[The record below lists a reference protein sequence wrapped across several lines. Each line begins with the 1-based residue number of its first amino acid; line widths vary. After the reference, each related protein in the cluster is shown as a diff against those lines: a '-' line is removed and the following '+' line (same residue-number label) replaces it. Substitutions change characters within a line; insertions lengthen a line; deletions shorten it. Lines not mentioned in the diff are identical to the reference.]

1 MTARRVEIG
10 LSQYHVCRLAV
21 DESLGA
27 RPSQHSISIGD
38 VQMPAGV
45 SDGRGWVGKASGA
58 GKVRIAMRE
67 IDLPQFAMWRRWRL
81 AECHS

>member
-10 LSQYHVCRLAV
+10 LSEYQVSWLAA

-27 RPSQHSISIGD
+27 RPAQHSTSIGD
-38 VQMPAGV
+38 VQMAAGV
-45 SDGRGWVGKASGA
+45 SEGRRGVGKASGA

-67 IDLPQFAMWRRWRL
+67 IDLPQFAGGV
-81 AECHS
+81 AGD

>member
-10 LSQYHVCRLAV
+10 LSEDEVSRLTV
-21 DESLGA
+21 HESLGA
-27 RPSQHSISIGD
+27 RPAQYSTSIGD

-45 SDGRGWVGKASGA
+45 SNGRGWVRKASAA

-67 IDLPQFAMWRRWRL
+67 IDLPQL
-81 AECHS
+81 AGGDAGG